1 MTARTETSSA
11 TVDTNDGASLSYLQV
26 GTGPD
31 LLLIPGWSQ
40 TAAQWAKQIEEF
52 SRTHRVTAVDM
63 RGHGE
68 SSKPNHGYRIAR
80 LAADLNDLIEALD
93 LRRITIM
100 AHSMGCSIVWA
111 YWDLFTGGRIAKLV
125 LVDEP
130 AVLSADQTWERDTA
144 AALGAIFTSAEV
156 FDIAASLRGP
166 DGAAN
171 SSALVAT
178 MKTAAMTHED
188 YAWIMEENFKLPR
201 EWAATLLIDHVAAD
215 WRDVLPRI
223 TVPTL
228 VIGGTVSVFPAPGI
242 EWVASQIPGATSRIF
257 DAAEFGSHFMFW
269 ENPDAFN
276 FVVRQFLDS

>member
-1 MTARTETSSA
+1 MTASTEIFSA
-11 TVDTNDGASLSYLQV
+11 TVDTNDGVSLSYLQV

-68 SSKPNHGYRIAR
+68 SSKPNHGYRISR
-80 LAADLNDLIEALD
+80 LAADLNDLIESLD
-93 LRRITIM
+93 LRHVTIM

-111 YWDLFTGGRIAKLV
+111 YWDMFTGRRIAKLI

-130 AVLSADQTWERDTA
+130 AVLSADPTWEQDTG

-156 FDIAASLRGP
+156 FDLAASLRGA

-178 MKTAAMTHED
+178 MKTAAMTEAD
-188 YAWIMEENFKLPR
+188 YAWIMTENLKLPR
-201 EWAATLLIDHVAAD
+201 ERAATLLVDHVAAD
-215 WRDVLPRI
+215 WRDVRPRI

-228 VIGGTVSVFPAPGI
+228 VIGGTVSVFPALGI
-242 EWVASQIPGATSRIF
+242 QWVASQIPRATLRIF
-257 DAAEFGSHFMFW
+257 DAAELGSHFMFW
-269 ENPDAFN
+269 ENPDTFN
-276 FVVRQFLDS
+276 SVVRQFLDS